1 MYESRRSSKLVSR
14 TSYEDEKEEEEEEEE
29 SEEINFRWRNLIF
42 LPFHPFFKG
51 IVIYIVIIKTILGP
65 INAVF
70 PIIHCWKTPL
80 YTFKFCYLYLCDPI
94 IGIDTFLHILHRQ
107 VTDEA
112 MRREYLPRSAFL
124 LMLDLTSIIPFY
136 QFVSEEIC
144 PKARLWPNILSF
156 NELVIIYRVVES
168 FSLFTTHNIV
178 RMFCGFTILL
188 AITVNG
194 ITCFVLLL
202 TFDGLCKNC
211 NDNYYD
217 WRLYVLH
224 KLNETDVSY
233 STYVYGISMILSH
246 LINKQYDDIKP
257 STISEYV
264 VIGFLIICGNL
275 MLIFIIFPKMVAE
288 ALLKCR
294 RFCTFYPEVHR
305 IIEET
310 KRHNPSPIAHI
321 DVENFYTLMWKKHH
335 GITSIPEV
343 ISQMP
348 RYLRIDIKQDLIWP
362 VFYHSPTLRKTSDAY
377 KRWLCEYVHIDYKLP
392 GQKFYAGPYCKTHLY
407 YLKSGIVQ
415 LISCDDGVT
424 PLISVTSGTIFGDIS
439 FYLPPSKR
447 NVLTRCLTYCEV
459 LYITRIDVLQSLHM
473 FPEDRHLVLNHVKD
487 RIKHSRI
494 LHTCKQHIRGLDR
507 SEDEGIAWVK
517 RRWWE
522 ICEAVNS
529 WNKSSRREG
538 DKCQLPAEESS
549 YHCAKYIGQLVLCSN
564 VQLNMKSMFAN
575 EKFPWIFVPDSKFG
589 QIWGK
594 IVTAT
599 VFFVMLFYPPYITRN
614 DIPTWFKSFQL
625 WTDFIY
631 ICDICVSLLTSIV
644 RHENV
649 SDNFAS
655 VMLARCKSTKFVL
668 DLLSTVWIENLAL
681 ISGLPHLYA
690 ACQFN
695 RLIKIYMLF
704 PKWNLK
710 RDPLCHTCYKIA
722 LIHFAFVY
730 IVSYFLFMIDRKNP
744 SLTTSYFFGEVFCK
758 SGVSDEKCDF
768 EKGHPLNVVLAF
780 SLEYL
785 FYEYLPY
792 TLVDI
797 GTAMFISYFFFII
810 YIYCKSNLVAALYLK
825 YREKCNYQYF
835 VANIKHHYT
844 HHKIHPKLL
853 ERLNRYLLC
862 HWKYYNGM
870 DVMHPH
876 LLKNEPYDI
885 YWKVHGELAEKII
898 KESQAFLFADTTLIR
913 ELAYKSRF
921 LILAKNSTLIL
932 FGILCKNVSWV
943 VQGSILSEY
952 HNYAGELTS
961 TIYGPGNLLT
971 SFGVFFGTVSLRTLT
986 AYTDCEILYIKIQD
1000 FLHIVKKYP
1009 SEWANLQI
1017 CIEEFSPRIEALSQ
1031 DYVTKHNKHHEE
1043 FRNQIFQNRHPN
1055 SSISD
1060 TTSIKT
1066 RGFAFLNPE
1075 GRFMLCWMRFRVMV
1089 VIISISASALQGGSG
1104 AYYRWPLMKL
1114 EDVCD
1119 FVATIDIFLKMFLA
1133 YYDTNGLLITSL
1145 PMSIKNYVT
1154 RGFAFDVIGC
1164 MPIVEVINLI
1174 STENIKENDAML
1186 INTLGKYA
1194 HLYLVF
1200 GYFNYKADIPTI
1212 NFTYVMILKW
1222 QVVTI
1227 LLMLG
1232 TSQYFVYYCID
1243 FKWDERA
1250 KLIEMKR
1257 QNHCWLPNFF
1267 PLNETPS
1274 SHQLHMVYAE
1284 SLNLAQSGFMR
1295 LNLGKFQISREHLG
1309 LGVILLLLG
1318 FIFWYVI
1325 CYSLTLLILN
1335 YRGNTIFQHAVGQL
1349 GKFLKAERVEDSL
1362 INRTK
1367 AHFRYWWVRT
1377 KGINIQNLMNERI
1390 GVVFRQDLSFT
1401 FYFRTV
1407 EATDTLLRG
1416 GETLERELA
1425 SSATQLYFLP
1435 QEVIMREMD
1444 LNPWIFIVHR
1454 GKIAI
1459 KQNGEKLATLTKG
1472 SIFGQLEGLLPRPIR
1487 VTAVSEDFADILQL
1501 TIKEF
1506 QEMIDDK
1513 VRNNI
1518 KENPQSKL
1526 DFMAIKR
1533 IMLENPYNTVK
1544 YLLRGRKSIKLP
1556 WMDQPT
1562 NVHSSKWFHKWLY
1575 LVLLFNPVATSYIM
1589 LFAMIAP
1596 NEYVYIFFDYLL
1608 VLDFLHL
1615 VYIGTEFYSTAL
1627 VVEHGMCVDREL
1639 KWRLF
1644 RKWHFYVDILS
1655 FILPILA
1662 HYFGYHIYELI
1673 RLIRLRLLYDFHRQ
1687 FCEEFQSTVA
1697 PVLLKFTIVLFS
1709 LHCLTCGWI
1718 FVACREP
1725 EFPIELHPLPNS
1737 INQTVD
1743 YTEWTTPD
1751 KRIGGCA
1758 RLTKGYIKNNKTNFG
1773 FLVPVYWAADY
1784 VVAMLYIIIIYTHT
1798 ETDVVVAL
1806 TLKQMYYKLLL
1817 HMIIYLAEIWIL
1829 SVVISAIYTKYR
1841 ELYAYDYDVINL
1853 IRYLKH
1859 SGLSPILL
1867 KSVKEYTNQLWK
1879 RQRGNWLPELA
1890 QQAPQCLR
1898 EDLLGSLYLH
1908 HLLTTPLFSDLPVYF
1923 NRQLVARLQRVV
1935 IFPGKFIIRE
1945 GDIFSVACF
1954 IHEGEVEKWYTDTN
1968 GEKKLHSVLSTNG
1981 FFGLIPCL
1989 FPNTPFQFS
1998 YFSRTVVDI
2007 VYLKHTDWQDLMW
2020 SYPEIKKNLYAS
2032 ATAYKKM

>member
-1 MYESRRSSKLVSR
+1 
-14 TSYEDEKEEEEEEEE
+14 
-29 SEEINFRWRNLIF
+29 
-42 LPFHPFFKG
+42 
-51 IVIYIVIIKTILGP
+51 
-65 INAVF
+65 
-70 PIIHCWKTPL
+70 
-80 YTFKFCYLYLCDPI
+80 
-94 IGIDTFLHILHRQ
+94 
-107 VTDEA
+107 
-112 MRREYLPRSAFL
+112 
-124 LMLDLTSIIPFY
+124 
-136 QFVSEEIC
+136 
-144 PKARLWPNILSF
+144 
-156 NELVIIYRVVES
+156 
-168 FSLFTTHNIV
+168 
-178 RMFCGFTILL
+178 
-188 AITVNG
+188 
-194 ITCFVLLL
+194 
-202 TFDGLCKNC
+202 
-211 NDNYYD
+211 
-217 WRLYVLH
+217 
-224 KLNETDVSY
+224 
-233 STYVYGISMILSH
+233 MILSH

-943 VQGSILSEY
+943 VQ
-952 HNYAGELTS
+952 
-961 TIYGPGNLLT
+961 
-971 SFGVFFGTVSLRTLT
+971 V
-986 AYTDCEILYIKIQD
+986 
-1000 FLHIVKKYP
+1000 
-1009 SEWANLQI
+1009 
-1017 CIEEFSPRIEALSQ
+1017 CI
-1031 DYVTKHNKHHEE
+1031 
-1043 FRNQIFQNRHPN
+1043 
-1055 SSISD
+1055 
-1060 TTSIKT
+1060 
-1066 RGFAFLNPE
+1066 
-1075 GRFMLCWMRFRVMV
+1075 
-1089 VIISISASALQGGSG
+1089 
-1104 AYYRWPLMKL
+1104 
-1114 EDVCD
+1114 
-1119 FVATIDIFLKMFLA
+1119 
-1133 YYDTNGLLITSL
+1133 
-1145 PMSIKNYVT
+1145 
-1154 RGFAFDVIGC
+1154 
-1164 MPIVEVINLI
+1164 
-1174 STENIKENDAML
+1174 
-1186 INTLGKYA
+1186 
-1194 HLYLVF
+1194 
-1200 GYFNYKADIPTI
+1200 
-1212 NFTYVMILKW
+1212 
-1222 QVVTI
+1222 
-1227 LLMLG
+1227 
-1232 TSQYFVYYCID
+1232 
-1243 FKWDERA
+1243 
-1250 KLIEMKR
+1250 
-1257 QNHCWLPNFF
+1257 
-1267 PLNETPS
+1267 
-1274 SHQLHMVYAE
+1274 
-1284 SLNLAQSGFMR
+1284 
-1295 LNLGKFQISREHLG
+1295 
-1309 LGVILLLLG
+1309 
-1318 FIFWYVI
+1318 
-1325 CYSLTLLILN
+1325 
-1335 YRGNTIFQHAVGQL
+1335 
-1349 GKFLKAERVEDSL
+1349 
-1362 INRTK
+1362 
-1367 AHFRYWWVRT
+1367 
-1377 KGINIQNLMNERI
+1377 
-1390 GVVFRQDLSFT
+1390 
-1401 FYFRTV
+1401 
-1407 EATDTLLRG
+1407 
-1416 GETLERELA
+1416 
-1425 SSATQLYFLP
+1425 
-1435 QEVIMREMD
+1435 
-1444 LNPWIFIVHR
+1444 
-1454 GKIAI
+1454 
-1459 KQNGEKLATLTKG
+1459 
-1472 SIFGQLEGLLPRPIR
+1472 
-1487 VTAVSEDFADILQL
+1487 
-1501 TIKEF
+1501 
-1506 QEMIDDK
+1506 
-1513 VRNNI
+1513 
-1518 KENPQSKL
+1518 
-1526 DFMAIKR
+1526 
-1533 IMLENPYNTVK
+1533 
-1544 YLLRGRKSIKLP
+1544 
-1556 WMDQPT
+1556 
-1562 NVHSSKWFHKWLY
+1562 
-1575 LVLLFNPVATSYIM
+1575 
-1589 LFAMIAP
+1589 
-1596 NEYVYIFFDYLL
+1596 
-1608 VLDFLHL
+1608 
-1615 VYIGTEFYSTAL
+1615 
-1627 VVEHGMCVDREL
+1627 
-1639 KWRLF
+1639 
-1644 RKWHFYVDILS
+1644 
-1655 FILPILA
+1655 
-1662 HYFGYHIYELI
+1662 
-1673 RLIRLRLLYDFHRQ
+1673 
-1687 FCEEFQSTVA
+1687 
-1697 PVLLKFTIVLFS
+1697 
-1709 LHCLTCGWI
+1709 
-1718 FVACREP
+1718 
-1725 EFPIELHPLPNS
+1725 
-1737 INQTVD
+1737 
-1743 YTEWTTPD
+1743 
-1751 KRIGGCA
+1751 
-1758 RLTKGYIKNNKTNFG
+1758 
-1773 FLVPVYWAADY
+1773 
-1784 VVAMLYIIIIYTHT
+1784 
-1798 ETDVVVAL
+1798 
-1806 TLKQMYYKLLL
+1806 
-1817 HMIIYLAEIWIL
+1817 
-1829 SVVISAIYTKYR
+1829 
-1841 ELYAYDYDVINL
+1841 
-1853 IRYLKH
+1853 
-1859 SGLSPILL
+1859 
-1867 KSVKEYTNQLWK
+1867 
-1879 RQRGNWLPELA
+1879 
-1890 QQAPQCLR
+1890 
-1898 EDLLGSLYLH
+1898 
-1908 HLLTTPLFSDLPVYF
+1908 
-1923 NRQLVARLQRVV
+1923 
-1935 IFPGKFIIRE
+1935 
-1945 GDIFSVACF
+1945 
-1954 IHEGEVEKWYTDTN
+1954 
-1968 GEKKLHSVLSTNG
+1968 
-1981 FFGLIPCL
+1981 
-1989 FPNTPFQFS
+1989 
-1998 YFSRTVVDI
+1998 
-2007 VYLKHTDWQDLMW
+2007 
-2020 SYPEIKKNLYAS
+2020 
-2032 ATAYKKM
+2032 